1 MGVSGSGKTTVSQIL
16 AEALGWPLMEGD
28 SLHPQSNIEKMTR
41 GIPLT
46 DEDRTPWLVKVAGWV
61 SQQIAAGECAVIT
74 CSALKRSYR
83 ELIARHDPRVEFVLL
98 DISRTVAA
106 ARLAAR
112 HDHFMPSTLLDS
124 QFADL
129 DEPMSDES
137 AIRVDASAS
146 PSAVSAQIVKQLSLR
161 DDDTT
166 VGL

>member
-1 MGVSGSGKTTVSQIL
+1 
-16 AEALGWPLMEGD
+16 MEGD

-46 DEDRTPWLVKVAGWV
+46 DEDRAPWLLRVAGWV
-61 SQQIAAGECAVIT
+61 SQQIAAGECGVIT

-83 ELIARHDPRVEFVLL
+83 DLIARHDSGVEFVLL
-98 DISRTVAA
+98 DISRKLAA

-129 DEPMSDES
+129 DPPSSDES
-137 AIRVDASAS
+137 AITVDASRS
-146 PSAVSAQIVKQLSLR
+146 PTVVVAQIVKQLGLR
-161 DDDTT
+161 AADTS